1 MGRGPLTAG
10 VVLLAVAAALAA
22 VLLRGGSTAGVPPP
36 SDTTS
41 APPTLAGSR
50 FAESD
55 LRRIPA
61 VALRALD
68 GTAVRLPADRVL
80 IVNFFGS
87 WCPPCEE
94 EAPVLRAV
102 AGRYGGRAQTV
113 AIAVDDTASAAG
125 RFARRHGWGWPV
137 VNDAGGRLVRRFRVQ
152 GMPTTLVARPGGRV
166 VGAVYGA
173 VTEGRLERLVRRALA
188 RPA

>member
-1 MGRGPLTAG
+1 MGRGPLTAAA
-10 VVLLAVAAALAA
+10 VVLAVAAGLAA
-22 VLLRGGSTAGVPPP
+22 VLLRGDGPTGGMPARTDATA
-36 SDTTS
+36 
-41 APPTLAGSR
+41 APPTLVGSR

-61 VALRALD
+61 VALEAID

-102 AGRYGGRAQTV
+102 AERYGGRARTV
-113 AIAVDDTASAAG
+113 AIAVEDTADAAR
-125 RFARRHGWGWPV
+125 RFARRHGWRWPV
-137 VNDAGGRLVRRFRVQ
+137 VNDADGGLVRRFRVQ

-173 VTEGRLERLVRRALA
+173 VTEARLERLVRRALA
-188 RPA
+188 